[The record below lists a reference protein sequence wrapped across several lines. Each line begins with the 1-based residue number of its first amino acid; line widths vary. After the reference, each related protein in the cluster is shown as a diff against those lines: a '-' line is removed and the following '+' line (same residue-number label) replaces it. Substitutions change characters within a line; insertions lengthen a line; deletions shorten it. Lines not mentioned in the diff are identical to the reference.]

1 MRANYVFIMVCLFLG
16 SAFAQSGFQTQSINL
31 SGSQER
37 LVSADLNGDGKP
49 DLVLFGSAKGAVML
63 NNGDG
68 SFSSPVVVDP
78 NIFNMQFMQVAD
90 FNNDGIPDLVGC
102 GTGTSEN
109 PHLIIYLNDGAG
121 NFTPSTNQNL
131 THDCQGLQV
140 GDTNGDGNQDVILG
154 VLDIF
159 FGNGAGGFN
168 GEFVQ
173 TINVNPTQHPEITGC
188 FASGFRAADFFNN
201 GRVSLLVTGVCNHPA
216 GQPNV
221 VGQNTS
227 DYGTL
232 YAGWNDGTGGYT
244 FYEVDEANV
253 TWNFTG
259 NAVDVDGDGL
269 PDVLMTHRLDQVI
282 NGQQFLEAVDVAFNT
297 GDGGFNVVDMFNLDA
312 TNTPN
317 NTFVFSAA
325 SADWELDGL
334 PDVVVGYL
342 DGGTTAM
349 AMVDASS
356 NTNWTITDVWDPG
369 GQVKN
374 VIAGDFNGDGLPD
387 IAALAIHSDL
397 SITLLVY
404 TGVIQ

>member
-1 MRANYVFIMVCLFLG
+1 MMRAYYVFIVVCLFLG

-31 SGSQER
+31 PGHQES
-37 LVSADLNGDGKP
+37 VISADLNGDGKP
-49 DLVLFGSAKGAVML
+49 DLVLFNNAQAAIML

-68 SFSSPVVVDP
+68 SFAAPVNIDP
-78 NIFNMQFMQVAD
+78 TILNMHLMQVAD
-90 FNNDGIPDLVGC
+90 FNNDGKPDLVGC
-102 GTGTSEN
+102 GTDSGEN

-121 NFTPSTNQNL
+121 NFTPSTNRSL
-131 THDCQGLQV
+131 SHSCQGLQV
-140 GDTNGDGNQDVILG
+140 GDTNGDGNQDVIIG
-154 VLDIF
+154 VFHILTGD
-159 FGNGAGGFN
+159 GAGHFN
-168 GEFVQ
+168 GESIQ

-188 FASGFRAADFFNN
+188 FAEGFRAADFFNN
-201 GRVSLLVTGVCNHPA
+201 GRVSLLITGVCNNP
-216 GQPNV
+216 P
-221 VGQNTS
+221 GQNTI

-253 TWNFTG
+253 TWEFTG
-259 NAVDVDGDGL
+259 NAVDVDGDGF
-269 PDVLMTHRLDQVI
+269 PDALMTHRLNGINNSQV
-282 NGQQFLEAVDVAFNT
+282 LYAVDVAFNT
-297 GDGGFNVVDMFNLDA
+297 RDGGFNVVDMFNLDA

-317 NTFVFSAA
+317 NTVVFSAA

-342 DGGTTAM
+342 DAGTTAM

-369 GQVKN
+369 GKVES
-374 VIAGDFNGDGLPD
+374 VIAGDFNADGLPD
-387 IAALAIHSDL
+387 IAAIAIHSDL
-397 SITLLVY
+397 STTLLVY